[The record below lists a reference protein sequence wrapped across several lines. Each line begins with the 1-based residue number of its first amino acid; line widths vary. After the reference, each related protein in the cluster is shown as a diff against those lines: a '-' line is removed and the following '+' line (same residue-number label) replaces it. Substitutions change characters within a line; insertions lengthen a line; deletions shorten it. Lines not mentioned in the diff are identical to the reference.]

1 MAHPDKREARAGL
14 QDTGQSGDDGHTQHG
29 DRPERAARENG
40 AGIAAHLAASLL
52 AAITAGCALGP
63 NYVIGAVLFAH
74 ALARFRATIGTM
86 V

>member
-1 MAHPDKREARAGL
+1 METAPSEPRVKM
-14 QDTGQSGDDGHTQHG
+14 
-29 DRPERAARENG
+29 G

-63 NYVIGAVLFAH
+63 NYVIGAVLFAY